1 MERGHKVAALL
12 HAPVWSPGQTQPQ
25 ESLFLGCQGECGVG
39 EEMPRGCVSFILPLL
54 SLHPKEKSQPPV
66 KPLSRGCCHLKLV
79 PSSLTRTHPGDLLAF
94 ASSSSPE
101 VPPVVGCPGRHVA
114 SEEPACIW
122 RLWSHPEGTRPYKSK
137 GRCFDGT

>member
-1 MERGHKVAALL
+1 MTRPQGGSTTSH
-12 HAPVWSPGQTQPQ
+12 PVWSPGQTQPQ
-25 ESLFLGCQGECGVG
+25 ESLFLGCQGERRVG

-54 SLHPKEKSQPPV
+54 TLHPKEKSQPPA
-66 KPLSRGCCHLKLV
+66 KPLCRGCCHLRLV
-79 PSSLTRTHPGDLLAF
+79 PSSPTRTRPGGWL

-101 VPPVVGCPGRHVA
+101 VPPVVGCPGLHVA

-122 RLWSHPEGTRPYKSK
+122 SSWSHLEGTRPYRSK